1 MSEFITT
8 DYREAISGFSDNE
21 TLNFDWEDKP
31 HRLVYDLC
39 SEVERLQKQL
49 LLAESVVDK
58 LKPYS
63 VNQRQMVNSY
73 HKYKL
78 ENKGE

>member
-1 MSEFITT
+1 MSVLITI
-8 DYREAISGFSDNE
+8 DYREAISGTSDNE
-21 TLNFDWEDKP
+21 TLNHNWEDKP

-39 SEVERLQKQL
+39 GEVERLQKQL
-49 LLAESVVDK
+49 VLAESVIEK

-73 HKYKL
+73 HKFKL
-78 ENKGE
+78 ENKGG